1 MRFMDKIKVFETELK
16 WIKSSEIRN
25 FAEKAVSLL
34 PDYFFEVAAS
44 STGKYHPTYAIGPGG
59 LVRHTKA
66 AVSIAHELLS
76 LEMYEK
82 YTSDEKD
89 LMLTALILH
98 DGWKHGKSEKA
109 GAYTV
114 AEHPAVCS
122 EWIQETEIL
131 SSLLPEEQIEFLC
144 GCIAS
149 HMGQWNTDY
158 RTKKEILPKP
168 KTAAQ
173 KFVHQ
178 ADYLASRKYLIYDFG
193 DSYYRPG
200 NSPDESKKEDQLNT
214 VKSKIVALCKEKISS
229 GVNSS
234 ELYALI
240 AEKTGG
246 SKNPNSITDVGIANE
261 VLSAI
266 SNLNKGDSSGK

>member
-1 MRFMDKIKVFETELK
+1 MDKIKVFETELK
-16 WIKSSEIRN
+16 WIQNPEIRN

-66 AVSIAHELLS
+66 AASIAHELLS
-76 LEMYEK
+76 LEMYDK
-82 YTSDEKD
+82 YTSDERD

-114 AEHPAVCS
+114 AEHPTVCS
-122 EWIQETEIL
+122 EWIQGTETL

-158 RTKKEILPKP
+158 HTKKEILPKP

-200 NSPDESKKEDQLNT
+200 NDGKDVKEESEIDA
-214 VKSKIVALCKEKISS
+214 VKARIVALCKEKIAS

-234 ELYALI
+234 ELYSLI

>member
-1 MRFMDKIKVFETELK
+1 
-16 WIKSSEIRN
+16 
-25 FAEKAVSLL
+25 
-34 PDYFFEVAAS
+34 
-44 STGKYHPTYAIGPGG
+44 
-59 LVRHTKA
+59 
-66 AVSIAHELLS
+66 
-76 LEMYEK
+76 
-82 YTSDEKD
+82 
-89 LMLTALILH
+89 
-98 DGWKHGKSEKA
+98 
-109 GAYTV
+109 
-114 AEHPAVCS
+114 
-122 EWIQETEIL
+122 
-131 SSLLPEEQIEFLC
+131 
-144 GCIAS
+144 
-149 HMGQWNTDY
+149 MGQWNTDY

>member
-1 MRFMDKIKVFETELK
+1 MDKIKVFETELK
-16 WIKSSEIRN
+16 WIQNPEIRN

-76 LEMYEK
+76 LEMYDK
-82 YTSDEKD
+82 YTSDEMD
-89 LMLTALILH
+89 LMLTSLILH

-114 AEHPAVCS
+114 AEHPTVCS
-122 EWIQETEIL
+122 EWIQETEDL

-193 DSYYRPG
+193 DSYYRPV
-200 NSPDESKKEDQLNT
+200 NDTEDAKDENEIDA

-234 ELYALI
+234 ELYTLI
-240 AEKTGG
+240 SEKTGG
-246 SKNPNSITDVGIANE
+246 SKNPNSITDINIANE
-261 VLSAI
+261 VLFAI
-266 SNLNKGDSSGK
+266 SEFNNQEDMSGK